1 MRYMLLI
8 SSNEEVARQRSQ
20 AELDAEFAAYGAFSK
35 EVEDRGVFLSGEG
48 LHPVN
53 AATTVRVRDGK
64 VLTTD
69 GPFAETK
76 EQLSGF
82 YVLKCKDLDEAIE
95 FAAKLPGAQIGS
107 IEIRPVMEW
116 D

>member
-8 SSNEEVARQRSQ
+8 YGNEEVARQRSQ

-35 EVEDRGVFLSGEG
+35 EVEDRGVFLSGEV

-76 EQLSGF
+76 EQISGF

-95 FAAKLPGAQIGS
+95 LASQIPGAQTGS
-107 IEIRPVMEW
+107 VELRSVIEW